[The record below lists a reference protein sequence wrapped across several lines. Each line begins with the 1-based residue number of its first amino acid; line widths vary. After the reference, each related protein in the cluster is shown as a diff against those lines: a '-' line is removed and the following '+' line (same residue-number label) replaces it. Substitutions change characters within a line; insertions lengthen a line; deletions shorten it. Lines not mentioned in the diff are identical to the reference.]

1 MTEEDQYHL
10 NNIANYISE
19 IESYVQG
26 MEYPDFEEEEEVR
39 VTVMENLQHIGQA
52 ASLLSDDFSSQF
64 TDVDYHVLD
73 TFKSAKF
80 NNAWEQGYQ
89 QIWGVITNDL
99 PQFRDL
105 IMTESERA
113 DIPKDDDLID
123 D

>member
-26 MEYPDFEEEEEVR
+26 MEYQDFQDEEEVR

-52 ASLLSDDFSSQF
+52 AALLSDDFASQF
-64 TDVDYHVLD
+64 TDIDYQVLE
-73 TFKSAKF
+73 TFKAAKF
-80 NNAWEQGYQ
+80 NEGLEQGHQ
-89 QIWGVITNDL
+89 QIWNVIQHDL

-113 DIPKDDDLID
+113 DLPEDDDLMD
-123 D
+123 N

>member
-1 MTEEDQYHL
+1 ML
-10 NNIANYISE
+10 SE
-19 IESYVQG
+19 
-26 MEYPDFEEEEEVR
+26 
-39 VTVMENLQHIGQA
+39 
-52 ASLLSDDFSSQF
+52 DFSSQF

-73 TFKSAKF
+73 TFKAAKF

-113 DIPKDDDLID
+113 DIPEDDDLMD

>member
-26 MEYPDFEEEEEVR
+26 MEYPDFEDEEEVR
-39 VTVMENLQHIGQA
+39 ITVMENLQHIGQA
-52 ASLLSDDFSSQF
+52 ATLLSDDFTSQF

-73 TFKSAKF
+73 SFKAAKF
-80 NNAWEQGYQ
+80 NESLEIGHQ
-89 QIWGVITNDL
+89 QIWNIIQNDL

-105 IMTESERA
+105 IMTETERA
-113 DIPKDDDLID
+113 DLPEDDDLLD